1 MWGFGVGT
9 LIVCVFA
16 VLHFGLGRVPVYFVL
31 IGLLSL
37 ASILNEMLASYVSLN
52 SFTQL
57 TMTGTNTRVVYKW
70 DPKSGSL
77 TLI

>member
-1 MWGFGVGT
+1 MYLF
-9 LIVCVFA
+9 
-16 VLHFGLGRVPVYFVL
+16 
-31 IGLLSL
+31 
-37 ASILNEMLASYVSLN
+37 ASILNEMLGAYVSLN

-57 TMTGTNTRVVYKW
+57 TMTGTKTRVVYKW